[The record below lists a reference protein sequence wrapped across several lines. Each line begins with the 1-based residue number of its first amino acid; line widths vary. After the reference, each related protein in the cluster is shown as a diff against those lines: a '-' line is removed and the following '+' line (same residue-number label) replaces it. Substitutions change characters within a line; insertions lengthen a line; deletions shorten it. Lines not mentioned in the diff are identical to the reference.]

1 MPRKR
6 GMILRAVTGAKGP
19 GAPPPGRAP
28 DLPKKT
34 KKQKILQAAA
44 APCRILQKKY
54 GRGDWIRTSGP
65 YVPNVLLYQ
74 TEPHLVDELCRFLQA
89 TYTVYHSSEEK
100 SSIFSLFFFF

>member
-1 MPRKR
+1 
-6 GMILRAVTGAKGP
+6 MILRAVTGAKGS

-28 DLPKKT
+28 DLPQKT

-44 APCRILQKKY
+44 APCRILRKKY

-74 TEPHLVDELCRFLQA
+74 TEPHLVAVKQHLIIIIPSLKKATGNLLFLNIYRVIDQ
-89 TYTVYHSSEEK
+89 
-100 SSIFSLFFFF
+100 